1 MRTLSQILLLI
12 AVIAIIMFIFNL
24 YTSLLGKISQNSI
37 KKRIAKGKINDKQL
51 MTLYKAAERGRRGTL
66 MAIFFYGIFYKSFLN
81 MQEGTYLI
89 YKEEMER
96 RGLIER
102 AS

>member
-1 MRTLSQILLLI
+1 
-12 AVIAIIMFIFNL
+12 MFIFNL
-24 YTSLLGKISQNSI
+24 YSKLLGKITQSNI
-37 KKRIAKGKINDKQL
+37 KRRIAKGKINDKQL
-51 MTLYKAAERGRRGTL
+51 TNLYKAAERGRRSKG
-66 MAIFFYGIFYKSFLN
+66 MAILFYGIFYKSFIN

-89 YKEEMER
+89 YREEMER